1 MKSFLTALFLNNRRF
16 VLYCIIGLTG
26 TTLDFC
32 LYSALVKW
40 TGMHYQLANA
50 IGYTSGT
57 VLSFMLNVLLN
68 FKTRDWLPLRFL
80 SFCSVAFLGWASSAG
95 ILFVTVG
102 RLGLDKYLAK
112 LITMVVAV
120 LLQYNLNRLLS
131 FRKTDPGGARETGP
145 GPATNLSP
153 E

>member
-1 MKSFLTALFLNNRRF
+1 VKSFLTALFLNNRRF

-40 TGMHYQLANA
+40 TGMHYQIANA
-50 IGYTSGT
+50 IGYASGT
-57 VLSFMLNVLLN
+57 VLSFTLNVLLN

-80 SFCSVAFLGWASSAG
+80 SFCGVAFLGWASSAG

-112 LITMVVAV
+112 LVTMVVAV

-131 FRKTDPGGARETGP
+131 FRKPNPGEAKGIR
-145 GPATNLSP
+145 PASTPKLSP

>member
-1 MKSFLTALFLNNRRF
+1 
-16 VLYCIIGLTG
+16 
-26 TTLDFC
+26 
-32 LYSALVKW
+32 LVKW
-40 TGMHYQLANA
+40 TGVHYQIANA
-50 IGYTSGT
+50 IGYASGT
-57 VLSFMLNVLLN
+57 VLSFTLNVLFN

-80 SFCSVAFLGWASSAG
+80 SFCGVAFLGWASSAG
-95 ILFVTVG
+95 VLFVTVA

-112 LITMVVAV
+112 LVTMVVAV

-131 FRKTDPGGARETGP
+131 FRKSNPGGVRETRP

>member
-40 TGMHYQLANA
+40 TGVHYQIANA
-50 IGYTSGT
+50 IGYASGT
-57 VLSFMLNVLLN
+57 VLSFTLNVLFN

-80 SFCSVAFLGWASSAG
+80 SFCGVAFLGWASSAG
-95 ILFVTVG
+95 VLFVTVA

-112 LITMVVAV
+112 LVTMVVAV

-131 FRKTDPGGARETGP
+131 FRKTDPDEVKGIR
-145 GPATNLSP
+145 PASTSKLSP

>member
-1 MKSFLTALFLNNRRF
+1 MRFFLTALFLNNRRF

-40 TGMHYQLANA
+40 TGVHYQIANA
-50 IGYTSGT
+50 IGYASGT
-57 VLSFMLNVLLN
+57 VLSFTLNVLFN

-80 SFCSVAFLGWASSAG
+80 SFCGVAFLGWASSAG
-95 ILFVTVG
+95 VLFVTVA

-112 LITMVVAV
+112 LVAMVVVV

-131 FRKTDPGGARETGP
+131 FRKPNPGEARKTRA